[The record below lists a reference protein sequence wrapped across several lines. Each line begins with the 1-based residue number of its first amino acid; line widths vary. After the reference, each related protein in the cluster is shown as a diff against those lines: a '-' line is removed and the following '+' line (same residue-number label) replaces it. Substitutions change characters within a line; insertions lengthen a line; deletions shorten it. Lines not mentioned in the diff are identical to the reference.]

1 MIESDKRSAVMTIDP
16 ADEAAIHAV
25 IARAERAWAAGDA
38 RAYAACFTP
47 DADYVTFMGT
57 HHKGRSSIETSH
69 VPLFEKYQKGS
80 RIDGEITQVRA
91 LTPDVALVHGKG
103 ALVKG
108 SQRRNARNTK
118 VQVWVVVRRGG
129 EWEVAAF
136 HNTKYH
142 PIMAWLAARMD
153 ARMGATA
160 LPPVEVAG

>member
-1 MIESDKRSAVMTIDP
+1 MTIDH
-16 ADEAAIHAV
+16 ADEAAIHAL
-25 IARAERAWAAGDA
+25 IARAERAWADGDA

-57 HHKGRSSIETSH
+57 HHKGRSAIETSH

-91 LTPDVALVHGKG
+91 LTQDVALVHGKG

-108 SQRRNARNTK
+108 AKRRTARNTK
-118 VQVWVVVRRGG
+118 VQTWVVVRRDG

-142 PIMAWLAARMD
+142 PIMAWLATRMD
-153 ARMGATA
+153 ARMASSA